1 MNGDPRPRLNLA
13 THPLLNRR
21 LYRTAFGGLVVLFL
35 VLGGWAGRL
44 WVKSA
49 AQSRADE
56 KTAAELELRI
66 QAAEKDRAEKTIQ
79 TEVMKKKNGD
89 LFTEVNAVIDR
100 KNFSWVDFFARIEEA
115 LPPNCSITS
124 MNPLQ
129 LSGTRVQAAFKVVT
143 PGLSAVL
150 KLIENLSAR
159 KFKDISMTKELS
171 GGGRLICEIGLVYD
185 GPR

>member
-13 THPLLNRR
+13 SNPLRNRR
-21 LYRTAFGGLVVLFL
+21 LYRSAFGGLVVLFL
-35 VLGGWAGRL
+35 LLGGGAGRM
-44 WVKSA
+44 WIKSA

-79 TEVMKKKNGD
+79 TEAMKKKNGD

-124 MNPLQ
+124 MSPLQ
-129 LSGTRVQAAFKVVT
+129 LSGTRLQATFKVVT
-143 PGLSAVL
+143 PGLAAVL
-150 KLIENLSAR
+150 TLIENLSAR
-159 KFKDISMTKELS
+159 NFKNVSMTNEMS
-171 GGGRLICEIGLVYD
+171 GGGRLICDIGLVYD